1 MPANTFVLD
10 SVPHA
15 WLFPRVS
22 AVVHH
27 GGSGT
32 TGAGLRAGVPSVLV
46 PHMGDQPF
54 WARRLSELGVGPQ
67 PVPRPQLTAER
78 LTAAITN
85 AITDTGMQ
93 ARAAALGER
102 IRAEDGVGRAIGI
115 IEGYKQ

>member
-1 MPANTFVLD
+1 VLE

-32 TGAGLRAGVPSVLV
+32 TGSGLRAGVPSVLV
-46 PHMGDQPF
+46 PHMSDQPF
-54 WARRLSELGVGPQ
+54 WAERVQELGVGPR
-67 PVPRPQLTAER
+67 PIPRRQLTAVR
-78 LTAAITN
+78 LAAAITS
-85 AITDTGMQ
+85 AVTDTDMG

-102 IRAEDGVGRAIGI
+102 IRAEDGIGQAVGI
-115 IEGYKQ
+115 IERSTQ